1 MWLSILTIQLLPTA
15 CQPKRLREADTVKE
29 AADEP
34 AVKPCPPK
42 KDGKKSA
49 VYEDAPGIG
58 KRIVT
63 EDKTVTEL
71 EANVLGGKQGES
83 SFSGQSLVMPGLCF
97 VVVAVLVLRFS
108 GDHKKDA

>member
-1 MWLSILTIQLLPTA
+1 MRLSLLSIQLIPAA
-15 CQPKRLREADTVKE
+15 CQPKRLREADPVKE
-29 AADEP
+29 ETDE
-34 AVKPCPPK
+34 AVVKPCPPK

-58 KRIVT
+58 KRA
-63 EDKTVTEL
+63 EADKTVTEL
-71 EANVLGGKQGES
+71 QANVLGGKQSEGA
-83 SFSGQSLVMPGLCF
+83 FSGQSLVMPGLCF